1 MSREAN
7 WNLRCAKDNEAMV
20 PEWSE
25 YFILEVTSGTLR
37 ETLVVVGVG
46 VEEEGTARVTLP

>member
-1 MSREAN
+1 
-7 WNLRCAKDNEAMV
+7 MV